1 MSQGPKLFEKI
12 MNKTEI
18 PEGLVGKK
26 LAMGGGIDGFWNNTV
41 RCVIS
46 VAIS

>member
-1 MSQGPKLFEKI
+1 